1 MSGHMKKFCKA
12 AFGLLSV
19 LPMIRKVNKDGV
31 INSTTVAQ
39 DMLANGTL
47 TIDGPNFVTKLS
59 GIPSNAT
66 CTPVSGFSS
75 FCSDLVSGS
84 FFWSFQFTVL
94 GLLWHHF
101 GWHILWYVGKWTVTQ
116 YCTRFVAAQDIHPL
130 VRWILDIPAA
140 PLDVPDPE
148 EIILTDAFNHHVDRH
163 VREISERVGWLNIRF
178 ALYLQHQANRMYA
191 DAMRVLLYMYTIVVV
206 AYRAKDQKIIGLRA
220 CIERQIQKI
229 HGLEQ
234 ENIDQRKEHREYRRK
249 IEEEQIEVKFRPNRA
264 AEALQALEKFSKE
277 AKDREEV
284 LNIKLNDRD
293 IEHTR
298 QANMIRQM
306 ELNERVLGDRTAQLV
321 AKVDRLQKRNDDLG
335 DKLSDLEDQNAAL
348 DKTNGAH
355 VAEKRKLS
363 RSRKRL
369 AEKKGRASATNR
381 QLKKEAR
388 KSSVLIADQ
397 EETIATMAAMI
408 EKSLSLVKHREIL
421 DERDKEAV
429 KMVTDHQEEVEKFE
443 EEHQKEVDELNE
455 ERRQEKEDQDAKIAG
470 VEEEL
475 RQYRAQVR
483 THDATADDLA
493 RHKMDAERSGKRLS
507 MKVKKEE
514 KARKEAEAK
523 AEEAAEARIITES
536 NAMEA
541 AQQHEAVAQ
550 GFVQLTESL
559 YLALAVLTPLPRSRA
574 SRSNPAGPSD
584 PPAPPPAG
592 PPSSGNAGGSTPP
605 APPPSG
611 PAGAPSPR
619 SSPSAPPSAPPSGPV
634 DSSVGVAG
642 GSIPPAALPTGSGGL
657 PSLVSPCASLS
668 APPSGVSGL
677 SSGFAGVSIPPAPL
691 STGVGAAGSLSGAA
705 GGSIPLAVLPA
716 APVAVAPAPPTSSRP
731 RPSADEMF
739 AAFAN
744 LSIGPASASRK
755 KTASAAPAKCAAR
768 STSHVVAAP
777 SGKSSVAAPSSSV
790 VSRGAATA
798 VKAPS
803 PAKAAPVS
811 KAPSTTGLPSPVAV
825 TSAPVPAK
833 ARLTAPAAS
842 SVVGPRAAPVLSV
855 VSGSVFASVK
865 ASSLVAQTAP
875 VASVASGR
883 TPFKIPSAVQ
893 ASSSVFSRPAVW
905 TSAAGFASRA
915 NPPLFSAAS
924 VLLPPSLGSA
934 RAPVQAPTSI
944 FSSSR
949 PVSDPRA
956 TWVASGGF
964 GGPLTSPSDAMEG
977 VTSTASQPP
986 SDAMEGVTSSAYQ
999 PPPAAINHSSSPS
1012 LFCLANDTP
1021 EEMQGITYTRDDA
1034 VSLARSQRNSRLRM
1048 LSRPVQIPAP
1058 PRQQVPLPS
1067 VPSSPL
1073 TLLKRL
1079 HARQSGSISESAER
1093 RSVRGLPPR
1102 PIQQALP
1109 TAFQPGYITESAERR
1124 ISEGRGQLP
1133 PRVQAPT
1140 STPIPT
1146 PKPATTPTPTPASN
1160 PRPSQASWS
1169 SGPIQPEPGL
1179 PPKRARWKI
1188 NVIELSDAQKE
1199 QLSRSR

>member
-1 MSGHMKKFCKA
+1 MSGHMKKFGKA

-31 INSTTVAQ
+31 IDSTTVAE
-39 DMLANGTL
+39 DMLADGTL
-47 TIDGPNFVTKLS
+47 TIDGPNFVTTLF

-66 CTPVSGFSS
+66 STPVSGFSS
-75 FCSDLVSGS
+75 FYSDLVSGS
-84 FFWSFQFTVL
+84 FFWSFLFTVL
-94 GLLWHHF
+94 GLLWHHC
-101 GWHILWYVGKWTVTQ
+101 GWNILWYVGKWAATQ

-163 VREISERVGWLNIRF
+163 VREISERVGWLNTRF
-178 ALYLQHQANRMYA
+178 ALYLQHQANRMHA
-191 DAMRVLLYMYTIVVV
+191 DAM
-206 AYRAKDQKIIGLRA
+206 Q
-220 CIERQIQKI
+220 
-229 HGLEQ
+229 
-234 ENIDQRKEHREYRRK
+234 HREYRRK
-249 IEEEQIEVKFRPNRA
+249 IEEEQNEVKFRPNRA

-298 QANMIRQM
+298 QANKIRQM
-306 ELNERVLGDRTAQLV
+306 ELNEKVLGDRTAQLV

-381 QLKKEAR
+381 QFKKEAH

-397 EETIATMAAMI
+397 EETIATMVATI
-408 EKSLSLVKHREIL
+408 DKSLSLVKHREIL
-421 DERDKEAV
+421 DKRDKEAV
-429 KMVTDHQEEVEKFE
+429 KMVTDHQEEVEKLK

-470 VEEEL
+470 WEEAL

-483 THDATADDLA
+483 THEATADDLA
-493 RHKMDAERSGKRLS
+493 RHKMDVERAGKRLS
-507 MKVKKEE
+507 MKVKK
-514 KARKEAEAK
+514 AEAK
-523 AEEAAEARIITES
+523 AQEAAEARTITES
-536 NAMEA
+536 NAMGA
-541 AQQHEAVAQ
+541 AQQHEAVTQ

-559 YLALAVLTPLPRSRA
+559 YFALAVLTPLPRSRA
-574 SRSNPAGPSD
+574 GRSNPAGPSD
-584 PPAPPPAG
+584 PPAPPLAG
-592 PPSSGNAGGSTPP
+592 SPSSGNVGGSTPP
-605 APPPSG
+605 APPPNG
-611 PAGAPSPR
+611 PAGAPSLG
-619 SSPSAPPSAPPSGPV
+619 SSPSASPSAPPSGPV
-634 DSSVGVAG
+634 GSSVGVAG
-642 GSIPPAALPTGSGGL
+642 GSISPAALPTGSGGL
-657 PSLVSPCASLS
+657 PSVLSPSALPS
-668 APPSGVSGL
+668 APPSGVSGF
-677 SSGFAGVSIPPAPL
+677 SSGFAGGSIPPAPL
-691 STGVGAAGSLSGAA
+691 STGDGAAGSLSGAA
-705 GGSIPLAVLPA
+705 GGSIPPAVLPA
-716 APVAVAPAPPTSSRP
+716 APVTVDPAPPTSSRP
-731 RPSADEMF
+731 RPSADEVF

-744 LSIGPASASRK
+744 LSLGPASASGK
-755 KTASAAPAKCAAR
+755 KTASAAPAESAAR

-777 SGKSSVAAPSSSV
+777 SGKPSIAAPSSSV
-790 VSRGAATA
+790 VSRGAAAA
-798 VKAPS
+798 VKGPS
-803 PAKAAPVS
+803 PAKVAPVS

-825 TSAPVPAK
+825 TPAPVPAK
-833 ARLTAPAAS
+833 ARSTAPAAS
-842 SVVGPRAAPVLSV
+842 SVLGPRAAPVLSV
-855 VSGSVFASVK
+855 VSGPAPAK
-865 ASSLVAQTAP
+865 ASSSATQTAP
-875 VASVASGR
+875 LASVASGR
-883 TPFKIPSAVQ
+883 TPLKIPSAVQ

-905 TSAAGFASRA
+905 TSAAGLASWA
-915 NPPLFSAAS
+915 NPPLFSAS
-924 VLLPPSLGSA
+924 PILLPPSLGSA
-934 RAPVQAPTSI
+934 RAPVQAQTSI

-956 TWVASGGF
+956 AWVASGGF
-964 GGPLTSPSDAMEG
+964 GGPSTSPSDAMEG
-977 VTSTASQPP
+977 VTTSVSQPPADTMDGVTSTASQRPSDAMEGVTSSARQAA

-999 PPPAAINHSSSPS
+999 PPPAAINHSGSSS
-1012 LFCLANDTP
+1012 LFRAANDTP
-1021 EEMQGITYTRDDA
+1021 EDMQGITYTRDDA

-1048 LSRPVQIPAP
+1048 LSRPVQTPAP
-1058 PRQQVPLPS
+1058 ARQQVPLPS

-1073 TLLKRL
+1073 TLLGRL
-1079 HARQSGSISESAER
+1079 HARQSGSTPESAER
-1093 RSVRGLPPR
+1093 RSVGGLPPH
-1102 PIQQALP
+1102 PMQQALP

-1140 STPIPT
+1140 STPMPT
-1146 PKPATTPTPTPASN
+1146 PTPTPATTPTPTPASN
-1160 PRPSQASWS
+1160 PPPSQATRS
-1169 SGPIQPEPGL
+1169 SGSIQPEPGL
-1179 PPKRARWKI
+1179 PPKRVRRKI